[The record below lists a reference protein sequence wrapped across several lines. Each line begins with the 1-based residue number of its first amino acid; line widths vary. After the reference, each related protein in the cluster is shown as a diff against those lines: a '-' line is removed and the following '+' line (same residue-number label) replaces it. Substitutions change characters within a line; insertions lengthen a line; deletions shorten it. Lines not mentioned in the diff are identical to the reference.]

1 MAATKTVLLILAG
14 PAGVGKS
21 TLCDRLVAEVPGF
34 ERVITATTRPP
45 RPNEVNARDYHF
57 LSEPEFDARLAA
69 HDFLEWAWV
78 HRKYRYGT
86 LKSAVLDQLPH
97 SSLVMN
103 IDVQGVRSVRAAA
116 QAIPL
121 LKERLVTIFV
131 APDSLDVLRERLQG
145 RGAVTLR
152 GTGAADAQRRARAG
166 RAQFLRLR
174 HPQPHQGTGFPR
186 AAGLLGTSSGQA
198 GLIGARRLARRRSA
212 GRTGWRRRTW
222 PRWISGRRAGG
233 ASYQSPDE
241 NTLSL
246 RGAKRRSNPDGSP
259 RRASRTSR

>member
-34 ERVITATTRPP
+34 ERAITATTRPP
-45 RPNEVNARDYHF
+45 RPNEVNGRDYHF

-69 HDFLEWAWV
+69 NDFLEWAWV

-86 LKSAVLDQLPH
+86 LKSAVLDRLPH

-103 IDVQGVRSVRAAA
+103 IDVQGVRSIRAAA
-116 QAIPL
+116 QSIPL

-145 RGAVTLR
+145 RGAVTPEELER
-152 GTGAADAQRRARAG
+152 RLHSAELELAERNSYDYVIHSKTKEQDFRALLDYWEQAQRK
-166 RAQFLRLR
+166 
-174 HPQPHQGTGFPR
+174 
-186 AAGLLGTSSGQA
+186 LG
-198 GLIGARRLARRRSA
+198 
-212 GRTGWRRRTW
+212 
-222 PRWISGRRAGG
+222 
-233 ASYQSPDE
+233 
-241 NTLSL
+241 
-246 RGAKRRSNPDGSP
+246 
-259 RRASRTSR
+259 

>member
-21 TLCDRLVAEVPGF
+21 TLCDRLVTEVPGF

-45 RPNEVNARDYHF
+45 RPNEVQGRDYHF

-69 HDFLEWAWV
+69 NDFLEWAWV

-86 LKSAVLDQLPH
+86 LKSAVLDRLPH

-103 IDVQGVRSVRAAA
+103 IDVQGVRSIRAAA

-145 RGAVTLR
+145 RGAVTPEELER
-152 GTGAADAQRRARAG
+152 RMHSAELELAERNSYDYVIHSRTKEQDFRALLDYWAQARAK
-166 RAQFLRLR
+166 
-174 HPQPHQGTGFPR
+174 
-186 AAGLLGTSSGQA
+186 
-198 GLIGARRLARRRSA
+198 LA
-212 GRTGWRRRTW
+212 
-222 PRWISGRRAGG
+222 
-233 ASYQSPDE
+233 
-241 NTLSL
+241 
-246 RGAKRRSNPDGSP
+246 
-259 RRASRTSR
+259 